1 MSCIKATMG
10 ELMRKVG
17 VAFAC
22 LSLCATARLYGQS
35 DPLPAIREALTSKY
49 SLTTATADKTDI
61 VAPGSSLTLKKSD
74 LVAGD
79 ARTPVVP
86 PNNYR
91 YGKITRGFM
100 GQIARG
106 ASPTRTFVAGE
117 KLWVTDIEVKPKA
130 IVFWLLS
137 DPYSGLRYRA
147 SLSFPFQNGV
157 PPPVSEVMTEVGEV
171 FAVEGAPNAE
181 VSTATGTASPPTTPD
196 AGPSPV
202 QEVTDWDPRYG
213 RVTKEDLERI
223 NDPTVRFD
231 VNYLR
236 LNPAALNEKAVMK
249 YFIALNNCNHR
260 DVERALFNELD
271 YPALAAF
278 YKPRAAGILAAL
290 PRTITDVAF
299 DRTIGG
305 QQVGKWSLW
314 TQTLSLG
321 EYDAQRKAFPI
332 KYPASQDGT
341 KPKRDGV
348 DIPEALSTASSGRN
362 LTQSCPAAQKAAAAV
377 NRYLPA
383 NYEIQLRPAQYRE
396 LPMDEASARQYIDG
410 AGSQRSVFLAVDV
423 AILDSPPSVDRG
435 PNSIV
440 KASFRAQMVRL
451 RVIDSRT
458 QRPLGALFDDGTLQT
473 DRQIAQTPPAP
484 PVPAAKPASEW
495 ANGDH
500 MFDIRMS
507 VFVSLAADAC
517 GWPLTDEQRS
527 NLTRFLD
534 QVSNRGNFNERYQ
547 YNLVRTK
554 IKNSIN
560 AQGRM
565 NYCANPSERRDFD
578 KYAAMVAPL
587 GPLTTSG
594 AK

>member
-1 MSCIKATMG
+1 
-10 ELMRKVG
+10 
-17 VAFAC
+17 
-22 LSLCATARLYGQS
+22 LCAAARLYAQS

-61 VAPGSSLTLKKSD
+61 VTSGSSLTLKKSD

-79 ARTPVVP
+79 ARTQVVP
-86 PNNYR
+86 ANNYR
-91 YGKITRGFM
+91 YGKISRGFM
-100 GQIARG
+100 GQLARG
-106 ASPTRTFVAGE
+106 TSPTRTFVAGE
-117 KLWVTDIEVKPKA
+117 KLWVTDIEAKPKG

-137 DPYSGLRYRA
+137 DAYSGVRYRA
-147 SLSFPFQNGV
+147 SLNFPFQNGV
-157 PPPVSEVMTEVGEV
+157 PPVGEVMTEIGEV

-181 VSTATGTASPPTTPD
+181 VSSTPGAALPPTTPN
-196 AGPSPV
+196 AVPSPV
-202 QEVTDWDPRYG
+202 QDVTDWDPRYG

-223 NDPTVRFD
+223 NDATVRFD

-236 LNPAALNEKAVMK
+236 LNPAALNEKAVMQ

-290 PRTITDVAF
+290 PRTITDIAF
-299 DRTIGG
+299 DRMIGG
-305 QQVGKWSLW
+305 QQVGNWRLWAQSL
-314 TQTLSLG
+314 TLG
-321 EYDAQRKAFPI
+321 EYNSQRKAFPLT
-332 KYPASQDGT
+332 YPAGQNSGQA
-341 KPKRDGV
+341 KRDGV

-362 LTQSCPAAQKAAAAV
+362 LTQSCPAAQKAAAAA
-377 NRYLPA
+377 NRFLPT
-383 NYEIQLRPAQYRE
+383 NYEIRLRPAQYRE
-396 LPMDEASARQYIDG
+396 LPMDEAAARQYIDG
-410 AGSQRSVFLAVDV
+410 AGPQRSVFLAVDV
-423 AILDSPPSVDRG
+423 AILDSPPAIDRG
-435 PNSIV
+435 ANSV
-440 KASFRAQMVRL
+440 NRASFRAQMVRL

-458 QRPLGALFDDGTLQT
+458 QHPVGALFDDGTLQT
-473 DRQIAQTPPAP
+473 DRQIAQAPAAP
-484 PVPAAKPASEW
+484 PPPTAKPASEW

-527 NLTRFLD
+527 NLARFLD
-534 QVSNRGNFNERYQ
+534 QVSNRGSFNEKYQ
-547 YNLVRTK
+547 YNLARGK

-565 NYCANPSERRDFD
+565 NYCANASERRDFD